1 MYETIRMAAELELLG
16 SVFADLEV
24 RDDGGRTWVRL
35 PSYAVPPGWSATT
48 VEVVFCFPIEVGQPP
63 YGFCVRPPLTLA
75 SGATAGNYT
84 PSATT
89 PWGTDFAHFSWSPQ
103 DPWTPHTDVRAG
115 ANMLNFALS
124 FASRLAEAS

>member
-1 MYETIRMAAELELLG
+1 MHDAARMAAELDLLR
-16 SVFADLEV
+16 SVFRELEV

-48 VEVVFCFPIEVGQPP
+48 VEVTFCFPTEVGQPP
-63 YGFCVRPPLTLA
+63 YAFYVRPPLTLT
-75 SGATAGNYT
+75 SGAAVSNYSPT
-84 PSATT
+84 ATT
-89 PWGTDFAHFSWSPQ
+89 PWGSDFAQFSWSPLE
-103 DPWTPHTDVRAG
+103 PWTPRTDLRAG